1 MARSSIRSPSEIA
14 AVPRLLALFI
24 TVACWVHGDS
34 LAGEI
39 IAHDSVQLSAA
50 EVRDVFLGERQ
61 LLGNLKLV
69 PVDNVAAH
77 AQFLASVLQTDP
89 PKYAARWT
97 RKSFREGLVPPS
109 LKGSDAEVTAF
120 VKATP
125 GAIGYVSTPS
135 SGVKVLDKF

>member
-1 MARSSIRSPSEIA
+1 VAPVSKF
-14 AVPRLLALFI
+14 LALFI
-24 TVACWVHGDS
+24 SAALWTHEDL

-61 LLGNLKLV
+61 LLGDMKLV
-69 PVDNVAAH
+69 PVDNLAAH
-77 AQFLASVLQTDP
+77 AQFLASVLQTDA

-120 VKATP
+120 VKATA

-135 SGVKVLDKF
+135 TGVKVLGKF